1 MLRRLRPTSRKARA
15 ASLSVG
21 SNTALVIGKLV
32 VGIATGSV
40 SIIAEAIHSGIDLIA
55 ALIAWVSVRIAD
67 RPADRDHP
75 YGHGKAESISGA
87 VEAALIVLAAFWI
100 IIEAAHRL
108 HVIWMHEATVSQPGL
123 GVLVM
128 GISVVVNILVSRY
141 LFRVAHE
148 EDSLALEA
156 DAHHLSTDVMTS
168 VGVMVGLFAVMLTG
182 WQIIDPI
189 VALIVALFIGK
200 IGLELS
206 LTAGA
211 QLMDRRLP
219 SSELA
224 QVRSILDACPEIHS
238 WHNLRTRKA
247 GSHREVDLH
256 LVFPAEISLV
266 NAHVIADRL
275 EKQIAQALAP
285 AQVVVH
291 MDPYDPDKI
300 IRPSGSSKGDTH

>member
-1 MLRRLRPTSRKARA
+1 MLSGVRPASRKVRA
-15 ASLSVG
+15 ASVSVG
-21 SNTALVIGKLV
+21 SNTALVIGKLT

-40 SIIAEAIHSGIDLIA
+40 SIIAEAIHSGIDLVA
-55 ALIAWVSVRIAD
+55 AFIAWVSVRVAD

-87 VEAALIVLAAFWI
+87 IEAVLIVIAAFWI

-108 HVIWMHEATVSQPGL
+108 HIIWMHEATVNMPGL

-128 GISVVVNILVSRY
+128 GVSVVVNLWVSRY

-168 VGVMVGLFAVMLTG
+168 VGVMLGLLAVMLTG
-182 WQIIDPI
+182 WQMIDPI

-200 IGLELS
+200 IGVELS

-219 SSELA
+219 SSEVA
-224 QVRSILDACPEIHS
+224 KVRSILDSCAEIHS

-256 LVFPAEISLV
+256 LVFPSEISLV
-266 NAHVIADRL
+266 HAHGVADRL
-275 EKQIAQALAP
+275 EKEIAQALAP

-300 IRPSGSSKGDTH
+300 IRPSGSSKGDAR